1 MAKGLKLKVAFNFS
15 IPLIALLHSY
25 FAAVVFM
32 KVIGFD
38 NKVPIFVVMG
48 IYTIIYSIFAV
59 IAYNHSKRT
68 INHSI

>member
-15 IPLIALLHSY
+15 ILIIALLHSY

>member
-1 MAKGLKLKVAFNFS
+1 
-15 IPLIALLHSY
+15 
-25 FAAVVFM
+25 M

-59 IAYNHSKRT
+59 IAYNHLKEL
-68 INHSI
+68 SITQFKPMFI